1 MLKIENKADIFHY
14 RTLLFVLFFSIS
26 ILLSRYF
33 YLQVIDYERYS
44 SKSQVNS
51 IRAKATYAPRGL
63 ILDRNGVVLVEN
75 YPTYIL
81 TVTPYKL
88 SDKDSQFKVISEIT
102 DISIEE
108 LNRRYK
114 KYNQGRFLPTVIA
127 KNLTFAEISQIE
139 ERRLELKGFQYKRF
153 DERLYNDVL
162 NDAHFLGYL
171 RELDRESLPFLDKS
185 QLYRAGELI
194 GWQGVEKQY
203 EKQLR
208 YSKGVEYIEV
218 DTFGREINRINENN
232 IPAYPGNNLIL
243 SIDAR
248 LQQFSKNLLND
259 KKGVILISDV
269 DTGET
274 LTVSAFSDTSAVL
287 MQVNLESSN
296 VTAYLDIDWFGSS
309 SISVEVSDGFLAD
322 TSSFILTVNPV
333 NDAPTIV
340 SVQDTSILEDSTVDI
355 SFDVMDV
362 DSFEDLTLE
371 VFSDTNTVSLK
382 GFT

>member
-1 MLKIENKADIFHY
+1 MYKRQIL
-14 RTLLFVLFFSIS
+14 

-162 NDAHFLGYL
+162 NDCL
-171 RELDRESLPFLDKS
+171 
-185 QLYRAGELI
+185 LY
-194 GWQGVEKQY
+194 
-203 EKQLR
+203 
-208 YSKGVEYIEV
+208 
-218 DTFGREINRINENN
+218 
-232 IPAYPGNNLIL
+232 
-243 SIDAR
+243 
-248 LQQFSKNLLND
+248 
-259 KKGVILISDV
+259 
-269 DTGET
+269 
-274 LTVSAFSDTSAVL
+274 TSP
-287 MQVNLESSN
+287 SPR
-296 VTAYLDIDWFGSS
+296 D
-309 SISVEVSDGFLAD
+309 
-322 TSSFILTVNPV
+322 
-333 NDAPTIV
+333 
-340 SVQDTSILEDSTVDI
+340 
-355 SFDVMDV
+355 
-362 DSFEDLTLE
+362 
-371 VFSDTNTVSLK
+371 
-382 GFT
+382 